1 MKTVHKAI
9 CVITQV
15 STVELVKDAIVVA
28 VELLTDSFVT
38 ESQSC
43 GTVSLLFQMQG
54 LFKY

>member
-1 MKTVHKAI
+1 M
-9 CVITQV
+9 ITQV
-15 STVELVKDAIVVA
+15 PTVELVKNAIVIA

-43 GTVSLLFQMQG
+43 STVSLLFQMQG

>member
-1 MKTVHKAI
+1 M
-9 CVITQV
+9 ITQV
-15 STVELVKDAIVVA
+15 PTVELVKDAIVVA

-43 GTVSLLFQMQG
+43 STVSLLFQMQG